1 MSDPK
6 QSGPFVVKDLAMMMD
21 ALDGHEEFFVKMGKF
36 GIKVFAGRADIA
48 ALKAKIADEVER
60 LQKAE
65 SAEKQPKLEKVD

>member
-1 MSDPK
+1 MSDSK
-6 QSGPFVVKDLAMMMD
+6 AVFAIKDLAMMMD